1 MPRYVP
7 RAGKETLLHLSFW
20 ASAEKLRSSD
30 PTPTITV
37 ALVDLH
43 KNSEVLGT
51 EVVRLTH
58 DWQLHYVVVD
68 LKTEH
73 VGHSIRPFLYLGAQ
87 RGIYHFDE
95 FECAIAPHPPPFPP
109 PSSLPSARRR
119 PRPCARPPGGP
130 RRRRA
135 LWRVSVCVGGDRGD
149 WLV

>member
-1 MPRYVP
+1 MTAQKNANNGSWSVSVPDPRAAHTGGHGLYVEVDKAWRVANLAQLLLPRYVP

-58 DWQLHYVVVD
+58 DWQLHYVC
-68 LKTEH
+68 L
-73 VGHSIRPFLYLGAQ
+73 LYTS
-87 RGIYHFDE
+87 
-95 FECAIAPHPPPFPP
+95 
-109 PSSLPSARRR
+109 PS
-119 PRPCARPPGGP
+119 PR
-130 RRRRA
+130 
-135 LWRVSVCVGGDRGD
+135 D
-149 WLV
+149 